1 MVARRVFPQEFRE
14 EAVRRAEEP
23 GVRVAELATEL
34 DVNIS
39 VLRRWIKEKKAGR
52 WDKNYVPYAKRPKT
66 KGVPTIATDEPPEK
80 PPKVSSSNQE
90 LQQHL
95 ATITQERDMLKQML
109 AFYLNKQ

>member
-1 MVARRVFPQEFRE
+1 MVARRIFPQEFRE

-52 WDKNYVPYAKRPKT
+52 WENHVPYSKRPKA
-66 KGVPTIATDEPPEK
+66 VPAIASSDPQEK

-95 ATITQERDMLKQML
+95 AIITQERDMLKQML